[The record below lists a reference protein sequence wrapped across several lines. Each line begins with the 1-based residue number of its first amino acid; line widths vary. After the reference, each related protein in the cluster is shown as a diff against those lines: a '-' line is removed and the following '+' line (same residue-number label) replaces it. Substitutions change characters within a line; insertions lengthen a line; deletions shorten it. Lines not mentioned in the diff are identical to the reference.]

1 MKRIIV
7 LLLIAAALAGCV
19 PCPPCPATPTPPPTA
34 TMQPGPACWDPRLD
48 QAGVTL
54 ERRDGGYELVAAWV
68 TINGSWDDVIPCAK
82 KWQRDTLGGDH
93 NAFGRAETPAGSAV
107 NETFALIW
115 GDNQGDT
122 RAPEPD
128 GWANIPIYGGGGRY
142 DWFVFGGDKLKGLT
156 LPGNHH
162 WSFFG
167 VWRQKATL
175 AEADAE
181 RVDLWISGQSAEMP

>member
-1 MKRIIV
+1 MRRIIV
-7 LLLIAAALAGCV
+7 LLFILALILSACN
-19 PCPPCPATPTPPPTA
+19 CPPCPATPTPPPPPTV
-34 TMQPGPACWDPRLD
+34 QPGLACWDPRLD

-54 ERRDGGYELVAAWV
+54 ERRDGSYELIAAWV

-82 KWQRDTLGGDH
+82 KWQKDTLGGDH

-107 NETFALIW
+107 NETFALVW
-115 GDNQGDT
+115 PDGGDT
-122 RAPEPD
+122 RTPEPD
-128 GWANIPIYGGGGRY
+128 GWANIPLYGGGGRY
-142 DWFVFGGDKLKGLT
+142 TLFVFGGDKLNGLT

-175 AEADAE
+175 AEADAA
-181 RVDLWISGQSAEMP
+181 RVQQWISGQSAEMP